1 MAIQAGSSAVTGVY
15 LGGTSIKAA
24 YMGASKVWPP
34 YIEVIEDISYT
45 TETRK
50 NTSQWNDYKKVLV
63 KGVPGK
69 RKVYKKQDGTVVKTE
84 ILQEPVKEVIEIGTK
99 NPTSYQTRYETEKI
113 PYETK
118 TITLTVT
125 GSTATGTPVC
135 HLPDQSGSVA
145 RGSSLKHPAGEYG
158 EKELKYE
165 YRYYKNQYKSKRLLS
180 ERITKNPVNEVIY
193 VCKYNYE
200 V

>member
-34 YIEVIEDISYT
+34 YIEVIEDIPYT

-50 NTSQWNDYKKVLV
+50 NTSQWTDYKKVLV

-69 RKVYKKQDGTVVKTE
+69 RKIYKKQDGTVVKTE
-84 ILQEPVKEVIEIGTK
+84 ILQEPVKEVIEVGTK

-118 TITLTVT
+118 TKRLYANRWSFGNKQVCVYPDL
-125 GSTATGTPVC
+125 GSDLDA
-135 HLPDQSGSVA
+135 
-145 RGSSLKHPAGEYG
+145 GSSRAQPKGEYG

-165 YRYYKNQYKSKRLLS
+165 YKYYKNQYKSKRLLS
-180 ERITKNPVNEVIY
+180 ERITKNPVDEVVY
-193 VCKYNYE
+193 VCIKNE
-200 V
+200 DL